1 MKLKSWIAMAIS
13 FGMVVLTT
21 LVSVQPARAFSG
33 HSEVYLPGTK
43 IQLQAN
49 AWSPNVISGGRF
61 SWATSAKATER
72 GARKKVQT
80 IKNTATLR
88 AEGINV
94 TVSNS
99 GVSGGTGL
107 SSSTSLSWT
116 NKNSWISDLSG
127 KGGYTGLVYR
137 VTVNSAAFAVH
148 QGVKRSVDVWSW

>member
-1 MKLKSWIAMAIS
+1 MRLRPWVALAIS
-13 FGMVVLTT
+13 LVLAVVAAPVLAM
-21 LVSVQPARAFSG
+21 PAKAFSG
-33 HSEVYLPGTK
+33 SSKAYLPGTK

-49 AWSPNVISGGRF
+49 AWSPNFISGGRF
-61 SWATSAKATER
+61 NWATSSKTTER
-72 GARKKVQT
+72 GARKKVQS

-94 TVSNS
+94 TVSNA
-99 GVSGGTGL
+99 GVSGGTGF

-127 KGGYTGLVYR
+127 KGGYTGLIYR

-148 QGVKRSVDVWSW
+148 RGVKRSVDVWSW